1 MLVFIS
7 NAKVPDRCALG
18 TLLRK
23 EVRPSVT
30 QNRAWPRQANSVL
43 GRPALPPD
51 GLRSKRVDTNAI
63 FEALR
68 YRISTLQYPPGSA
81 LKEIP
86 LAAEFQVSRTPIR
99 QALQRL
105 ELSGLVQPV
114 VGHGTI
120 VTSIDLV
127 SVRHLL
133 QYRLS
138 LSKILDQ
145 FLEIPAD
152 SDALRVLREA
162 QAANAD
168 LVRSFDAQ
176 RFAEIS
182 HDVRWAVWNHIA
194 NPFMAQSWIDSY
206 YLASRVWFICLP
218 FEQER
223 FLELQAQEIDS
234 LVEAFGQSDPN
245 AVANVVHETLKS
257 WIAEI
262 WRSIAEGRSPV
273 HLA

>member
-1 MLVFIS
+1 M
-7 NAKVPDRCALG
+7 
-18 TLLRK
+18 
-23 EVRPSVT
+23 RPRVST
-30 QNRAWPRQANSVL
+30 TRAWPNQSPSVL
-43 GRPALPPD
+43 SRPGLPPD

-63 FEALR
+63 FETLR
-68 YRISTLQYPPGSA
+68 YRISTLQYPPGFA

-86 LAAEFQVSRTPIR
+86 LAAEFEVSRTPIR

-127 SVRHLL
+127 SVRHLM

-138 LSKILDQ
+138 LSKVLDQ

-152 SDALRVLREA
+152 SEALRVLKEA
-162 QAANAD
+162 QASNAE
-168 LVRSFDAQ
+168 LSRAFEPQ

-182 HDVRWAVWNHIA
+182 HDVRWAVWNHIV

-206 YLASRVWFICLP
+206 YLASRAWFICLP
-218 FEQER
+218 FERDR

-234 LVEAFGQSDPN
+234 LVEAFGRSDPK
-245 AVANVVHETLKS
+245 AVAAVVHETLKC
-257 WIAEI
+257 WITEI
-262 WRSIAEGRSPV
+262 WRSISEGRSPV
-273 HLA
+273 DLA

>member
-1 MLVFIS
+1 M
-7 NAKVPDRCALG
+7 
-18 TLLRK
+18 T
-23 EVRPSVT
+23 E
-30 QNRAWPRQANSVL
+30 NRQTPRQSSFAL
-43 GRPALPPD
+43 GRPMLPPE
-51 GLRSKRVDTNAI
+51 GLRNKRVDTNAI
-63 FEALR
+63 FETLR

-86 LAAEFQVSRTPIR
+86 LAEEFEVSRTPIR

-120 VTSIDLV
+120 VTGIDLL

-145 FLEIPAD
+145 FLEIPAE
-152 SDALRVLREA
+152 SHALRVLKEA
-162 QAANAD
+162 QAANAR
-168 LVRSFDAQ
+168 LAQTFDAQ
-176 RFAEIS
+176 KFAEIS
-182 HDVRWAVWNHIA
+182 HDVRWAVWNHIS

-223 FLELQAQEIDS
+223 FLDLQAQEIDS
-234 LVEAFGQSDPN
+234 LVEAFGQSDPK
-245 AVANVVHETLKS
+245 AVATVVHETLKI

-273 HLA
+273 DLA